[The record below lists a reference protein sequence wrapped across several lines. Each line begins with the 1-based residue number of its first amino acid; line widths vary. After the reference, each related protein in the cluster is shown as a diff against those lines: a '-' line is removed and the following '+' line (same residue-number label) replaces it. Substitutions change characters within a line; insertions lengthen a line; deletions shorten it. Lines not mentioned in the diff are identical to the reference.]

1 MAREINDTPLALTEH
16 LGELRMRVIK
26 SVICVIFVSIVIYGF
41 VDHINAS
48 LVKPV
53 GSLVFIAPQEAF
65 TARIK
70 IAFFGGLLLSS
81 PFILFQIWRFVS
93 MGLSRNERK
102 YMLIF
107 GPLSF
112 FFFVAGTLFGYFVIV
127 PIGVKFLLGFATD
140 FLTPMITINNYISF
154 VGALVLIFGVIFELP
169 LASLFLTKIGLVTPK
184 FLSGRR
190 REAIVI
196 IFISAAVLTPPDV
209 ITQCLMAVP
218 LLVLYEISIVFSK
231 FAYRPT

>member
-1 MAREINDTPLALTEH
+1 MTRKIDDAPLALTEH
-16 LGELRMRVIK
+16 LAELRMRVIK
-26 SVICVIFVSIVIYGF
+26 SVICVIFAAIVIYGF
-41 VDHINAS
+41 VDQITAN
-48 LVKPV
+48 LIKPV

-65 TARIK
+65 AARIK

-81 PFILFQIWRFVS
+81 PFIIFQIWRFIS
-93 MGLSRNERK
+93 TGLSRKERK
-102 YMLIF
+102 YTLVF

-112 FFFVAGTLFGYFVIV
+112 VFFIAGALFGYFVIV

-140 FLTPMITINNYISF
+140 LLNPMITINNYLSF

-169 LASLFLTKIGLVTPK
+169 LASLFLTKIGLITPK
-184 FLSGRR
+184 FLSSSRR
-190 REAIVI
+190 QAIVI
-196 IFISAAVLTPPDV
+196 VFISAAILTPPDV

-218 LLVLYEISIVFSK
+218 LLVLYEVSIIFSK